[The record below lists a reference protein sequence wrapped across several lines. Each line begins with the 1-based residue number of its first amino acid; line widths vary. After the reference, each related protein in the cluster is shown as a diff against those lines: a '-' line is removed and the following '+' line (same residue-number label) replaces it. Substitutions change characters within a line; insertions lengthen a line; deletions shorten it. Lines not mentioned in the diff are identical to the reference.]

1 MKKFYN
7 FTKVGNTNNLYVY
20 GAIVDGVDK
29 WDETDVTFKDFQD
42 TLSNIKKGE
51 TLNMYINSPGGSV
64 FTTQTITSMLR
75 RSKDAGVTINAYID
89 GLGASCGS
97 WLPCVA
103 DNVYIYPQSVM
114 MIHKPMGGVMGN
126 AIEMQQQIEIL
137 DKIENG
143 VIIPLYME
151 KAKEG
156 VTSEQLQNLMAK
168 ETWLTANEIIELF
181 NFTLLDEDKQITCCV
196 DKNIFKNYCNVP
208 TRIKNILE
216 EGEKMNNEDM
226 KNEDLE
232 KEENSERETENPTDT
247 ETNDVDIED
256 KKKKKKCKN
265 STNSEANESEE
276 DEDLEDEGVI
286 EDKRKKKK
294 KKCKNE
300 SNDLEEE
307 NQQLKSDLEKTNA
320 LILELSNKIE
330 AMKPI
335 VDKYEKEEAER
346 IEAENK
352 KAKEEKINYY
362 KNKFESLN
370 ALDKFESEEVKN
382 LLENCIT
389 DEKATSKLNSI
400 IVDLIANSINK
411 KETKTIKPIIKTNLD
426 KKLENLIP
434 NDKISA
440 YGFK

>member
-42 TLSNIKKGE
+42 KLAEIKQGQ
-51 TLNMYINSPGGSV
+51 TLNIYVNSPGGSV
-64 FTTQTITSMLR
+64 FTTQAITSMLR
-75 RSKDAGVTINAYID
+75 RSKSNGVTINAYID

-114 MIHKPMGGVMGN
+114 MIHKPMGGVLGN
-126 AIEMQQQIEIL
+126 ADEMKQQIEIL
-137 DKIENG
+137 DKIEND
-143 VIIPLYME
+143 VIIPLYLE
-151 KAKEG
+151 KAKDG
-156 VTSEQLQNLMAK
+156 VTKEQLQDLMAK
-168 ETWLTANEIIELF
+168 ETWLSANEIIDLF
-181 NFTLLDEDKQITCCV
+181 NFTLLNENKEITCCI
-196 DKNIFKNYCNVP
+196 DKNIFKNYFNVP
-208 TRIKNILE
+208 TKIKNILE
-216 EGEKMNNEDM
+216 EGEKMNNEDI
-226 KNEDLE
+226 KNEDLK
-232 KEENSERETENPTDT
+232 KEENSEEEIENPTDT
-247 ETNDVDIED
+247 ETNDVNIED

-276 DEDLEDEGVI
+276 DKDLEDKGVI
-286 EDKRKKKK
+286 EDKKKK

-307 NQQLKSDLEKTNA
+307 NQQLKSDLEKVNA
-320 LILELSNKIE
+320 LVLELSNKIE

-335 VDKYEKEEAER
+335 VDKYEQEEAER
-346 IEAENK
+346 IEEKNR

-411 KETKTIKPIIKTNLD
+411 KETRTIKPIVKSNLD